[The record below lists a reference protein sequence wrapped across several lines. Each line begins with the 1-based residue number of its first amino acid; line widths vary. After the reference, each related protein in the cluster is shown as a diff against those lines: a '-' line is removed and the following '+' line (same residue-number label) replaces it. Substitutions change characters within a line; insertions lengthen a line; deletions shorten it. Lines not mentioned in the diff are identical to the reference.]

1 MKTTVLRVLAA
12 LALGAG
18 AATAGAQAAPPLKT
32 CFLYSNP
39 IGESGWTYQHELGRR
54 HLAAT
59 LGPKVETRYVENIA
73 EGPDAERVIRNF
85 VQEGCKLVFTP
96 SFGFMEP
103 TLKVARSAPDVIFM
117 NGTGY
122 KTAPN
127 VGVYNARYYEGR
139 YLEGVIAGHMSSS
152 GTVGYVGA
160 FPIPEVLQGLNA
172 FTLGLRSVKPTAT
185 VKLIWVNAWYDPGK
199 EREAA
204 NALLKLGA
212 DTLAYATSGVAI
224 VTTGEEKGAWTLGYY
239 SDMSRFGPKTNLTS
253 VVQTWGN
260 YYVSVVEDVL
270 AGRWKSGS
278 MVGGMRDGLIAMAP
292 LNPAMPAT
300 LREQVARLERDIAS
314 GALQPFAG
322 PVRDQ
327 DGKERI
333 AAGQVASDAELGRMN
348 WLVQGIEGSVPRP

>member
-1 MKTTVLRVLAA
+1 MLQNLARGLLPAFFA
-12 LALGAG
+12 L
-18 AATAGAQAAPPLKT
+18 AATAAEPPPALKVA
-32 CFLYSNP
+32 FVYVSP
-39 IGESGWTYQHELGRR
+39 IGEAGWSYQHDQGRR
-54 HLAAT
+54 AMEQA
-59 LGPKVETRYVENIA
+59 LGPRVRTTVVESVA

-103 TLKVARSAPDVIFM
+103 TIKVARTAPDVIFM

-139 YLEGVIAGHMSSS
+139 YLEGVIAGRMSRN
-152 GTVGYVGA
+152 GVVGYVGA

-172 FTLGLRSVKPTAT
+172 FTLGLRSVNPTAS

-239 SDMSRFGPKTNLTS
+239 SDMSRFGPRTHLTS
-253 VVQTWGN
+253 VVQTWGR

-278 MVGGMRDGLIAMAP
+278 LLGGLREGLIAMAP
-292 LNPAMPAT
+292 LNPAIPAPV
-300 LREQVARLERDIAS
+300 REQVAELERDIVS
-314 GALQPFAG
+314 GKRHPFAG
-322 PVRDQ
+322 PIVDQ
-327 DGKERI
+327 SGRERI
-333 AAGQVASDAELGRMN
+333 AAGKVATDAELGQMN
-348 WLVQGIEGSVPRP
+348 WLVQGIEGSVPSP